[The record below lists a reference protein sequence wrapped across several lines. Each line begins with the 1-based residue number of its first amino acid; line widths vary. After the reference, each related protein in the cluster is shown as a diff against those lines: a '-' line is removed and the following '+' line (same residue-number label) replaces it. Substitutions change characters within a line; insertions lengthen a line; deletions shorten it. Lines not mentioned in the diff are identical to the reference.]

1 MHQSPFGLSLSKASC
16 SGRLVG
22 TLLLPMLAAC
32 STVVAQQPAVDV
44 PAAVSAPSFPPE
56 QIALGRKIYGSYC
69 TRCHGL
75 NMVASSAAYFDLR
88 TFPADARER
97 FDASIR
103 NGLRA
108 MPAWK
113 DALKPEEIDGLWAY
127 VIDNK
132 PK

>member
-1 MHQSPFGLSLSKASC
+1 MLS
-16 SGRLVG
+16 
-22 TLLLPMLAAC
+22 AC
-32 STVVAQQPAVDV
+32 STVVAQQTSTDA
-44 PAAVSAPSFPPE
+44 PAAATATEPSFPAE
-56 QIALGRKIYGSYC
+56 QIALGRKVYGSYC
-69 TRCHGL
+69 TRCHGI

-97 FDASIR
+97 FNTSIR

-127 VIDNK
+127 VMTNK

>member
-1 MHQSPFGLSLSKASC
+1 MLLAMLS
-16 SGRLVG
+16 
-22 TLLLPMLAAC
+22 AC
-32 STVVAQQPAVDV
+32 STVVAQQTSTDA
-44 PAAVSAPSFPPE
+44 PAAATATEPSFPAE
-56 QIALGRKIYGSYC
+56 QIALGRKVYGSYC
-69 TRCHGL
+69 TRCHGI

-97 FDASIR
+97 FNTSIR

-127 VIDNK
+127 VMTNK